1 MANFFTNST
10 FEYISLTW
18 FFIVCQTIIQ
28 LIIKGSPHKET
39 CLQSCRCESNLQLKP
54 SALWFP
60 SCQIKYR
67 DNNLT
72 IISILTAT
80 KHNCPASFNAN
91 RPFSAP
97 LLPLAVVFSLS
108 QRSGRA
114 PQFCGCWPAGWYISI
129 NWWLSNFPSL
139 PHPLHPSFF
148 FSPSHYQ
155 INTKTHGET
164 HIHTQCV
171 NCTGKNSEPREC
183 GHFRSII
190 LGSLLWNTYSCVW
203 AVGME
208 NN

>member
-1 MANFFTNST
+1 MPA
-10 FEYISLTW
+10 
-18 FFIVCQTIIQ
+18 
-28 LIIKGSPHKET
+28 K
-39 CLQSCRCESNLQLKP
+39 LQVRVQLKP
-54 SALWFP
+54 AALWFP

-67 DNNLT
+67 ESYLT

-80 KHNCPASFNAN
+80 KHNCPVSFNAN

-139 PHPLHPSFF
+139 PHPPPPLFF
-148 FSPSHYQ
+148 FLKSTQKHMERH
-155 INTKTHGET
+155 TFTHSVW
-164 HIHTQCV
+164 IV
-171 NCTGKNSEPREC
+171 PGKSSEPREC

-190 LGSLLWNTYSCVW
+190 LGSLLWNTCSCVW
-203 AVGME
+203 AVRME